1 MHFDCVNACM
11 QMAIVPTL
19 SLQFLIFAGVGVI
32 GTAGHYAVLIVLV
45 QYAGARPLLASTA
58 GYVVGAIINY
68 ILNYHLTFASKQ
80 KHMPTIAKFM
90 TVALIGLLVNA
101 AIMAVT
107 VDLYRLHYLV
117 SQILATALVL
127 VWNFAANHRWTFRW

>member
-1 MHFDCVNACM
+1 
-11 QMAIVPTL
+11 
-19 SLQFLIFAGVGVI
+19 
-32 GTAGHYAVLIVLV
+32 
-45 QYAGARPLLASTA
+45 
-58 GYVVGAIINY
+58 
-68 ILNYHLTFASKQ
+68 
-80 KHMPTIAKFM
+80 MPTIAKFM